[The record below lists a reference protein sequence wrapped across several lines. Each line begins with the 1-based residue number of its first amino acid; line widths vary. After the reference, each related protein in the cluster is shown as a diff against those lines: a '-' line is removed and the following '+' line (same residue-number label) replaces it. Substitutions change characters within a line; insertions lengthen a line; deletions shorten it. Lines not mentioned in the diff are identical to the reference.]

1 MHFANVL
8 EAVSHYLFS
17 LPVDMTAA
25 IAPYILRVFALTLGI
40 VVHTAK
46 SAPPGFPASGNGLWY
61 DKPGSNWVTELLPI
75 GNGYIAA
82 MVPGGTAQEV
92 TQLNIESLWSG
103 GPFADPAYNGGN
115 HKLSEQAAVHQSL
128 LGVRQAIFQSPDG
141 QTSDTGLLAVDA
153 GAYGSYA
160 SAGNLITTMN
170 VTGSVSNYFRWL
182 DLDEA
187 VARTSWT
194 QGNQPILRE
203 SFCAHPTQSCTQH
216 TSTTSRTTLPAITY
230 AFSPLS
236 LVADGLPAPS
246 VTCLDSSTLQLTG
259 LVAAPGM
266 AYEILA
272 KVGTVGGSVTCTSV
286 TGTDGS
292 SLNATITVVDSTES
306 WVTWVGGTNFDL
318 NAGDEAHNFSFKGP
332 DPHPSLVQ
340 LLSAASKPASALFQ
354 AHLDDLKATFSSESF
369 SLILG
374 QGPSRSDLARPTSD
388 LIDAYQIAYPGTI
401 SGGNLYL
408 ENLLFNYG
416 RYLLWSSARGVLPAN
431 LQGKW
436 ANGYG
441 NPWSADY
448 HVNINLQMNYW
459 PAESTGLDVT
469 KSLFDYMEKNWAP
482 RGAYTAQVLYNI
494 SRGWVVHNELNI
506 FGHTGMKAG
515 GPLWANYPEAAAW
528 MMIHVWDHFDYMND
542 VAWWKSQGWPL
553 LKGVAE
559 FQLDKLIPDLR
570 FNDSTLVVNPCNSP
584 EQSPI
589 TEGCSHAMQ
598 LIWQLFNAVEKGFA
612 ASGDTDTAFLQE
624 VRDKRARMDKGI
636 HIGSWG
642 QLQEWKVDMDSPT
655 DTHRHL
661 SHLIGVYPGYAVSEY
676 TPSIQGPVVV
686 NGTGT
691 SYTTQQVIDAATVS
705 LIHRGNGTGPDADS
719 GWEKVWRAAMWAQ
732 LDNDDEFY
740 HELTY
745 ALYENFAANLFSVYD
760 SSASIFQIDANFGFT
775 GAVMNALIQA
785 SDVPSLS
792 TSLTIKLLPAI
803 PKQWANGSIRG
814 ARIRG
819 GITVDMQWSG
829 GKLTKSTL
837 KVDRNARSRPVRI
850 VYQGRQIASFST
862 SPGSTR
868 SLRV

>member
-8 EAVSHYLFS
+8 EAASHYLFS
-17 LPVDMTAA
+17 LPVDMTVA
-25 IAPYILRVFALTLGI
+25 IAPYILRVFALTLGF

-369 SLILG
+369 SLILD
-374 QGPSRSDLARPTSD
+374 RV
-388 LIDAYQIAYPGTI
+388 
-401 SGGNLYL
+401 SGDHIRRQPLSG
-408 ENLLFNYG
+408 EFAVQ
-416 RYLLWSSARGVLPAN
+416 LWE
-431 LQGKW
+431 GKW

-494 SRGWVVHNELNI
+494 SRGWVVHNEI

-676 TPSIQGPVVV
+676 TPSIQGPIVV
-686 NGTGT
+686 NGTRT
-691 SYTTQQVIDAATVS
+691 SYTTQQVIDAATV
-705 LIHRGNGTGPDADS
+705 
-719 GWEKVWRAAMWAQ
+719 WRAAMWAQ
-732 LDNDDEFY
+732 LDNGDEFY

-792 TSLTIKLLPAI
+792 TPLTIKLLPAI
-803 PKQWANGSIRG
+803 PTQWANGSIRG
-814 ARIRG
+814 ARVRG

-837 KVDRNARSRPVRI
+837 NVDRNARSRPVRV

>member
-1 MHFANVL
+1 MHFADGL
-8 EAVSHYLFS
+8 EATSHYLLS
-17 LPVDMTAA
+17 LLVDMAGMAA
-25 IAPYILRVFALTLGI
+25 SCILRVFALTLGI
-40 VVHTAK
+40 AVHTAN

-61 DKPGSNWVTELLPI
+61 DRPGSNWVTELLPI

-82 MVPGGTAQEV
+82 MVPGGTSQEV

-115 HKLSEQAAVHQSL
+115 HQQSEQAAVHQSL
-128 LGVRQAIFQSPDG
+128 LRIRQAIFQSPNG
-141 QTSDTGLLAVDA
+141 QTGDTGLLAVEA

-182 DLDEA
+182 DLNEA

-194 QGNQPILRE
+194 QGSQSISRE
-203 SFCAHPTQSCTQH
+203 SFCVHPTQSCTQR
-216 TSTTSRTTLPAITY
+216 TFTTSRTTLPAITY

-246 VTCLDSSTLQLTG
+246 VTCLDSSMLQLTG

-272 KVGTVGGSVTCTSV
+272 KVGTVDGSVTCTPAA
-286 TGTDGS
+286 GTEGS
-292 SLNATITVVDSTES
+292 KLNATITVINSTES
-306 WVTWVGGTNFDL
+306 WITWVGGTNFDVD
-318 NAGDEAHNFSFKGP
+318 AGDEAHSFSFKGP
-332 DPHPSLVQ
+332 DPHSSLVQ
-340 LLSAASKPASALFQ
+340 LLSAASKPASALFK
-354 AHLDDLKATFSSESF
+354 AHLDDLGATFSQSF
-369 SLILG
+369 SLTLG
-374 QGPSRSDLARPTSD
+374 QGPSRSDLAQPTSD
-388 LIDAYQIAYPGTI
+388 LIDGYQIAYPGTA

-459 PAESTGLDVT
+459 PAESTGLDLT

-482 RGAYTAQVLYNI
+482 RGAYTAWALYNI
-494 SRGWVVHNELNI
+494 SRGWVVHNEANI

-528 MMIHVWDHFDYMND
+528 MMIHVWDHFDYTND
-542 VAWWKSQGWPL
+542 VTWWKSQGWPL

-598 LIWQLFNAVEKGFA
+598 LIWQLCNAVEKGFA
-612 ASGDTDTAFLQE
+612 ASEDTDTAFLQE

-642 QLQEWKVDMDSPT
+642 QLQEWKVDLDSPT

-661 SHLIGVYPGYAVSEY
+661 SHLIGVYPGYAVSGY
-676 TPSIQGPVVV
+676 TPSIQGPIVV
-686 NGTGT
+686 NGTST
-691 SYTTQQVIDAATVS
+691 SYTTQQVIDAAAVS

-740 HELTY
+740 RELTY
-745 ALYENFAANLFSVYD
+745 ALYENFASNLFSVYD
-760 SSASIFQIDANFGFT
+760 PSASIFQIDANFGFT
-775 GAVMNALIQA
+775 SAVMNALIQA
-785 SDVPSLS
+785 SDVPTLAAP
-792 TSLTIKLLPAI
+792 LTIKLLPAL
-803 PKQWANGSIRG
+803 PKQWADGSIRG
-814 ARIRG
+814 ARVRG
-819 GITVDMQWSG
+819 GISVDMQWASR
-829 GKLTKSTL
+829 KLSKVTL
-837 KVDRNARSRPVRI
+837 KVDKNARSRPVRV

>member
-1 MHFANVL
+1 
-8 EAVSHYLFS
+8 
-17 LPVDMTAA
+17 
-25 IAPYILRVFALTLGI
+25 
-40 VVHTAK
+40 
-46 SAPPGFPASGNGLWY
+46 
-61 DKPGSNWVTELLPI
+61 
-75 GNGYIAA
+75 
-82 MVPGGTAQEV
+82 MVPGGTSQEV

-103 GPFADPAYNGGN
+103 GPFSDPAYNGGN
-115 HKLSEQAAVHQSL
+115 HQQSEQAAVHQSL
-128 LGVRQAIFQSPDG
+128 LRVRQAIFQSPNG
-141 QTSDTGLLAVDA
+141 QTGDTGLLAVDA

-194 QGNQPILRE
+194 QGSQSISRE
-203 SFCAHPTQSCTQH
+203 SFCAHPTQSCTQR
-216 TSTTSRTTLPAITY
+216 TFTTSRTTLPAITY
-230 AFSPLS
+230 AFCPLS
-236 LVADGLPAPS
+236 LVTDGLPAPS

-272 KVGTVGGSVTCTSV
+272 KVGTVDGSVICTPAA
-286 TGTDGS
+286 G
-292 SLNATITVVDSTES
+292 TES
-306 WVTWVGGTNFDL
+306 WITWVGGTNFDL
-318 NAGDEAHNFSFKGP
+318 DAGDEAHSFSFKGP
-332 DPHPSLVQ
+332 DPHSSLVQ

-369 SLILG
+369 SLTLG
-374 QGPSRSDLARPTSD
+374 QGPSRSDLAQATSD
-388 LIDAYQIAYPGTI
+388 LIDAYQIAYPGTT

-416 RYLLWSSARGVLPAN
+416 RGSGRMVTGTLGRL
-431 LQGKW
+431 
-436 ANGYG
+436 
-441 NPWSADY
+441 
-448 HVNINLQMNYW
+448 IIMNYW
-459 PAESTGLDVT
+459 PAESTGLDLT
-469 KSLFDYMEKNWAP
+469 KSLFDYMEPYVVVFEKNWAP

-494 SRGWVVHNELNI
+494 SRGWVVHNELNV

-528 MMIHVWDHFDYMND
+528 MMIHVWDHFDYTND

-570 FNDSTLVVNPCNSP
+570 FNDSTLIVNPCNSP

-589 TEGCSHAMQ
+589 TEGLWNFCGWFTCTLTPDALGCSHAMQ

-642 QLQEWKVDMDSPT
+642 QLQEWKVDLDSPT

-661 SHLIGVYPGYAVSEY
+661 SHLIGVYPGYAVSGY
-676 TPSIQGPVVV
+676 TPSIQGPIAA
-686 NGTGT
+686 NGTKT
-691 SYTTQQVIDAATVS
+691 RYTTQQVIDAATVS

-732 LDNDDEFY
+732 LDNEDEFY

-775 GAVMNALIQA
+775 GAVM
-785 SDVPSLS
+785 
-792 TSLTIKLLPAI
+792 LLPAL
-803 PKQWANGSIRG
+803 PKQWADGSIRG
-814 ARIRG
+814 ARVRG
-819 GITVDMQWSG
+819 SISVDMQWAG
-829 GKLTKSTL
+829 GRLAKATL
-837 KVDRNARSRPVRI
+837 KVDKNARSRAVRV

-862 SPGSTR
+862 SPGKMLLARANQYSVPPSSHQPNGPR
-868 SLRV
+868 SHSPQINNFNLAPVSFIGRDNTPTSWSRAEEIEFVG

>member
-1 MHFANVL
+1 MAC
-8 EAVSHYLFS
+8 
-17 LPVDMTAA
+17 MTAS
-25 IAPYILRVFALTLGI
+25 YILRVLALTLGI
-40 VVHTAK
+40 AVHTAN

-82 MVPGGTAQEV
+82 MVPGGTSQEV

-103 GPFADPAYNGGN
+103 GPFSDPAYNGGN
-115 HKLSEQAAVHQSL
+115 HQQSEQAAVHQSL
-128 LGVRQAIFQSPDG
+128 LRVRQAIFQSPNG
-141 QTSDTGLLAVDA
+141 QTGDTGLLAVDA

-194 QGNQPILRE
+194 QGSQSISRE
-203 SFCAHPTQSCTQH
+203 SFCAHPTQSCTQR
-216 TSTTSRTTLPAITY
+216 TFTTSRTTLPAITY
-230 AFSPLS
+230 AFCPLS
-236 LVADGLPAPS
+236 LVTDGLPAPS

-272 KVGTVGGSVTCTSV
+272 KVGTVDGSVICTPAA
-286 TGTDGS
+286 GTDS
-292 SLNATITVVDSTES
+292 SKLNATITVINSTES
-306 WVTWVGGTNFDL
+306 WITWVGGTNFDL
-318 NAGDEAHNFSFKGP
+318 DAGDEAHSFSFKGP
-332 DPHPSLVQ
+332 DPHSSLVQ

-369 SLILG
+369 SLTLG
-374 QGPSRSDLARPTSD
+374 QGPSRSDLAQATSD
-388 LIDAYQIAYPGTI
+388 LIDAYQIAYPGTT

-459 PAESTGLDVT
+459 PAESTGLDLT

-494 SRGWVVHNELNI
+494 SRGWVVHNELNV

-528 MMIHVWDHFDYMND
+528 MMIHVWDHFDYTND

-570 FNDSTLVVNPCNSP
+570 FNDSTLIVNPCNSP

-642 QLQEWKVDMDSPT
+642 QLQEWKVDLDSPT

-661 SHLIGVYPGYAVSEY
+661 SHLIGVYPGYAVSGY
-676 TPSIQGPVVV
+676 TPSIQGPIAA
-686 NGTGT
+686 NGTKT
-691 SYTTQQVIDAATVS
+691 RYTTQQVIDAATVS

-732 LDNDDEFY
+732 LDNEDEFY

-785 SDVPSLS
+785 SDVPTLS
-792 TSLTIKLLPAI
+792 APLTIKLLPAL
-803 PKQWANGSIRG
+803 PKQWADGSIRG
-814 ARIRG
+814 ARVRG
-819 GITVDMQWSG
+819 SISVDMQWAG
-829 GKLTKSTL
+829 GRLAKATL
-837 KVDRNARSRPVRI
+837 KVDKNARSRAVRV